1 MAPPQDD
8 PPCSSPPHHHHSAT
22 TDLHIF
28 IYTRRNGFAW
38 YLHWIINIM
47 WSPPH
52 IGRHLP
58 TQLRYRVVF
67 SQPLSEWLGSKRL
80 PNAISYIWVWLSVCR
95 YTLYLSSGIT
105 YKTVNGEHNRNKHH
119 QLDND
124 RVTPVL
130 LFVRPGWQCRSTC
143 VRSLSVVT
151 CGRKTQRSGFSYD
164 KASFQVY
171 RAATT
176 HRGQVSLCPSCDP
189 WILPSKLFRT
199 EVTYQ
204 M

>member
-1 MAPPQDD
+1 
-8 PPCSSPPHHHHSAT
+8 
-22 TDLHIF
+22 
-28 IYTRRNGFAW
+28 
-38 YLHWIINIM
+38 M

-58 TQLRYRVVF
+58 TQLSSGIV
-67 SQPLSEWLGSKRL
+67 LSSLSRSANDWARNDYPMRSL
-80 PNAISYIWVWLSVCR
+80 ISECDCLYVG
-95 YTLYLSSGIT
+95 TLYRSSGIT

-189 WILPSKLFRT
+189 WILPSKLFT
-199 EVTYQ
+199 AEVTYQ